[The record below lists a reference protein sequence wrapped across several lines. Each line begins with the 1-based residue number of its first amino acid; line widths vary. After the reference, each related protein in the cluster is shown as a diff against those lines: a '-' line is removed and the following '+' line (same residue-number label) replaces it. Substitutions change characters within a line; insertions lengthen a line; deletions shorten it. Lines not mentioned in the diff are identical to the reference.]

1 MAILRNN
8 SQIAGITLSADGN
21 SAGLVVNKVTNT
33 EMGQI
38 SSPTKGAIIYNTTDN
53 QFYRYTGNAWSSQQ
67 GGQGAVGAT
76 GPDGDKGP
84 QGVQGAQG
92 NQGPQGV
99 QGGIGV
105 QGATGP
111 ANNQGGSQGPA
122 GAKGPTGAA
131 GHQGFQGA
139 TGPTGNQG
147 PQGSRGP
154 KGPQGDQGLQGATG
168 PANNQGGAQGP
179 TGPANNQG
187 GAQGPKGPQG
197 VQGSTGG
204 GGAQGVQGA
213 TGNQGPQGGGGNQGP
228 TGGGG
233 NQGPRGVSQPSNNL
247 GTAPQ
252 GSAVNFTRVGLNVS
266 PTNQAMDARGGNTAA
281 VFSSNNYPSGGGWR
295 QYINSN
301 PYSWQFRGDQNP
313 GTTLHYW
320 KSNGQY
326 YHKGN
331 ISSDQNLK
339 KEITPYTA
347 SVLETKLDSKH
358 RASSFI
364 MIGNEVSKSE
374 WTASSADK
382 AEIGFIAQHYTASA
396 PEVVDMV
403 DTGSLG
409 IQERGVTAM
418 LTKAFQE
425 ISESLT
431 NLNNRIKTLEG

>member
-67 GGQGAVGAT
+67 GGQGAIGAT
-76 GPDGDKGP
+76 GPQGDKGP
-84 QGVQGAQG
+84 TGVQGAQG

-99 QGGIGV
+99 QGAIGVQGATGPANNQGGAQGPKGPKGPDGAAGHQGFQGSKGPTGNQGAQGPRNGPKGPTGNQGV

-111 ANNQGGSQGPA
+111 ANNQGGSQG
-122 GAKGPTGAA
+122 
-131 GHQGFQGA
+131 
-139 TGPTGNQG
+139 
-147 PQGSRGP
+147 
-154 KGPQGDQGLQGATG
+154 ATG
-168 PANNQGGAQGP
+168 PANNQGGSA
-179 TGPANNQG
+179 
-187 GAQGPKGPQG
+187 GAKGPQG
-197 VQGSTGG
+197 VQG
-204 GGAQGVQGA
+204 AQGNKGPTGA
-213 TGNQGPQGGGGNQGP
+213 TGNQGPG
-228 TGGGG
+228 GGGG

-252 GSAVNFTRVGLNVS
+252 GSYVNFARVGLNVG
-266 PTNQAMDARGGNTAA
+266 PQNQGVDARGGNNAA
-281 VFSSNNYPSGGGWR
+281 IFSSNNSNSGGGWR
-295 QYINSN
+295 QYVNSN

-313 GTTLHYW
+313 GVTLHYW
-320 KSNGQY
+320 KSNGQF

-347 SVLETKLDSKH
+347 SVLETKLGAKH

-374 WTASSADK
+374 WTASSTDK

>member
-67 GGQGAVGAT
+67 GGQGAIGAT
-76 GPDGDKGP
+76 GPQGDKGP
-84 QGVQGAQG
+84 TGVQGAQG

-99 QGGIGV
+99 QGAIGV
-105 QGATGP
+105 
-111 ANNQGGSQGPA
+111 
-122 GAKGPTGAA
+122 
-131 GHQGFQGA
+131 
-139 TGPTGNQG
+139 
-147 PQGSRGP
+147 
-154 KGPQGDQGLQGATG
+154 QGATG

-179 TGPANNQG
+179 KGPKGPDGAAGHQGFQGSKGPTGNQGAQGPRNGPKGPTGNQGVQGSTGPANNQG
-187 GAQGPKGPQG
+187 GSQGATGPANNQGGSAGAKGPQG
-197 VQGSTGG
+197 VQGSTGSKG
-204 GGAQGVQGA
+204 PTGA
-213 TGNQGPQGGGGNQGP
+213 TGNQGPG
-228 TGGGG
+228 GGGG

-252 GSAVNFTRVGLNVS
+252 GSYVNFARVGLNVG
-266 PTNQAMDARGGNTAA
+266 PQNQGVDARGGNNAA
-281 VFSSNNYPSGGGWR
+281 IFSSNNSNSGGGWR
-295 QYINSN
+295 QYVNSN

-313 GTTLHYW
+313 GVTLHYW
-320 KSNGQY
+320 KSNGQF

-347 SVLETKLDSKH
+347 SVLETKLGAKH

-374 WTASSADK
+374 WTASSTDK

>member
-67 GGQGAVGAT
+67 GGQGAIGAT
-76 GPDGDKGP
+76 GPQGDKGP
-84 QGVQGAQG
+84 TGVQGAQG

-99 QGGIGV
+99 QGAIGV
-105 QGATGP
+105 
-111 ANNQGGSQGPA
+111 
-122 GAKGPTGAA
+122 
-131 GHQGFQGA
+131 
-139 TGPTGNQG
+139 
-147 PQGSRGP
+147 
-154 KGPQGDQGLQGATG
+154 QGATG

-179 TGPANNQG
+179 KGPKGPDGAAGHQGFQGSKGPTGNQGAQGPRNGPKGPTGNQGVQGSTGPANNQG
-187 GAQGPKGPQG
+187 GSQGATGPANNQGGSAGAKGPQG
-197 VQGSTGG
+197 VQG
-204 GGAQGVQGA
+204 AQGNKGPTGA
-213 TGNQGPQGGGGNQGP
+213 TGNQGPG
-228 TGGGG
+228 GGGG

-252 GSAVNFTRVGLNVS
+252 GSYVNFARVGLNVG
-266 PTNQAMDARGGNTAA
+266 PQNQGVDARGGNNAA
-281 VFSSNNYPSGGGWR
+281 IFSSNNSNSGGGWR
-295 QYINSN
+295 QYVNSN

-313 GTTLHYW
+313 GVTLHYW
-320 KSNGQY
+320 KSNGQF

-347 SVLETKLDSKH
+347 SVLETKLGAKH

-374 WTASSADK
+374 WTASSTDK

>member
-1 MAILRNN
+1 
-8 SQIAGITLSADGN
+8 
-21 SAGLVVNKVTNT
+21 
-33 EMGQI
+33 MGQI

-67 GGQGAVGAT
+67 GGQGAIGAT
-76 GPDGDKGP
+76 GPQGDKGP
-84 QGVQGAQG
+84 TGVQGAQG

-99 QGGIGV
+99 QGAIGV
-105 QGATGP
+105 
-111 ANNQGGSQGPA
+111 
-122 GAKGPTGAA
+122 
-131 GHQGFQGA
+131 
-139 TGPTGNQG
+139 
-147 PQGSRGP
+147 
-154 KGPQGDQGLQGATG
+154 QGATG

-179 TGPANNQG
+179 KGPKGPDGAAGHQGFQGSKGPTGNQGAQGPRNGPKGPTGNQGVQGSTGPANNQG
-187 GAQGPKGPQG
+187 GSQGATGPANNQGGSAGAKGPQG
-197 VQGSTGG
+197 VQG
-204 GGAQGVQGA
+204 AQGNKGPTGA
-213 TGNQGPQGGGGNQGP
+213 TGNQGPG
-228 TGGGG
+228 GGGG

-252 GSAVNFTRVGLNVS
+252 GSYVNFARVGLNVG
-266 PTNQAMDARGGNTAA
+266 PQNQGVDARGGNNAA
-281 VFSSNNYPSGGGWR
+281 IFSSNNSNSGGGWR
-295 QYINSN
+295 QYVNSN

-313 GTTLHYW
+313 GVTLHYW
-320 KSNGQY
+320 KSNGQF

-347 SVLETKLDSKH
+347 SVLETKLGAKH

-374 WTASSADK
+374 WTASSTDK

>member
-1 MAILRNN
+1 MAVLQS
-8 SQIAGITLSADGN
+8 SQITGKFAVTGSRDQTLVLKDYDTTQRNSLQAAAGAMIFN
-21 SAGLVVNKVTNT
+21 
-33 EMGQI
+33 
-38 SSPTKGAIIYNTTDN
+38 NTTSGVE
-53 QFYRYTGNAWSSQQ
+53 FYTGNAWSSAI
-67 GGQGAVGAT
+67 GRTGQTGLTGA
-76 GPDGDKGP
+76 KGS
-84 QGVQGAQG
+84 QG
-92 NQGPQGV
+92 NQG
-99 QGGIGV
+99 
-105 QGATGP
+105 AKGP
-111 ANNQGGSQGPA
+111 AGADSNQA
-122 GAKGPTGAA
+122 GAKGPTGDKGPQGAA

-147 PQGSRGP
+147 PQGPRDGN
-154 KGPQGDQGLQGATG
+154 KGGQGPQGVQGATG
-168 PANNQGGAQGP
+168 PANNQGGAQGIQGAKGP
-179 TGPANNQG
+179 QGAAGHQGFQGATGPAGHQG
-187 GAQGPKGPQG
+187 FQGAGGNQGPKGPQG
-197 VQGSTGG
+197 
-204 GGAQGVQGA
+204 
-213 TGNQGPQGGGGNQGP
+213 NQGPQ
-228 TGGGG
+228 GGGG

-252 GSAVNFTRVGLNVS
+252 GSYVNFTRIGLNVG
-266 PTNQAMDARGGNTAA
+266 PTNQGVDARGGNNAA
-281 VFSSNNYPSGGGWR
+281 IFSSNNSNSGGGWR
-295 QYINSN
+295 QYVNSN

-313 GTTLHYW
+313 GVTLHYW
-320 KSNGQY
+320 KSNGQF

-347 SVLETKLDSKH
+347 SVLETKLGAKH
-358 RASSFI
+358 RASRFI
-364 MIGNEVSKSE
+364 IIGNEVSKSE
-374 WTASSADK
+374 WTASSTDK